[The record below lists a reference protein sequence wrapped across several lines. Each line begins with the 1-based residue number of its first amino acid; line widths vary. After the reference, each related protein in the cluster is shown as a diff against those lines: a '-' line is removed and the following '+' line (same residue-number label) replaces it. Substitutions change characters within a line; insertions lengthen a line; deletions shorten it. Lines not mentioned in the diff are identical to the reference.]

1 VNLKD
6 KILDITPGM
15 EVDVD
20 SWFLDKL
27 ETHINNGRYP
37 NEIELAAIKQSIV
50 DDLMAYS
57 NQHQIEDVVIGM
69 SGGIDSAL
77 TAALF
82 KEAGWTVHGVTMP
95 IHQKQEETDRGLEN
109 IEALGLVSHSYD
121 LSEQFDSMQNFII
134 DKEDLEAGTYRVF
147 QRQGNI
153 RARLRMITLYNL
165 AHQVGGCVGSTDNF
179 SELAAGF
186 WTLHG
191 DVGDVA
197 PIQSLSKSWE
207 VPMLAKMLDVP
218 QATIEALPTDGLGIS
233 NSDADQLGMNYL
245 EFDIALFELLS
256 LPRLDKNTIE
266 LYINSITDLK
276 VNNKLTLVANRVAN
290 TTFKRFNPYNLNHPI
305 FSDRFKLLETLDRSL

>member
-1 VNLKD
+1 MKD

-15 EVDVD
+15 EEELD
-20 SWFLDKL
+20 SWFTEKL
-27 ETHINNGRYP
+27 EKHINNGLYP
-37 NEIELAAIKQSIV
+37 NEVELAAIKQSIV
-50 DDLMAYS
+50 DELSAYS
-57 NQHQIEDVVIGM
+57 DKHQIEDVVVGM
-69 SGGIDSAL
+69 SGGVDSAL

-109 IEALGLVSHSYD
+109 IEALGLESHSYD
-121 LSEQFDSMQNFII
+121 LSEQFDSMQQFII
-134 DKEDLEAGTYRVF
+134 DEDELESGTYRVQ

-165 AHQVGGCVGSTDNF
+165 AHKVAGCVGSTDNF

-207 VPMLAKMLDVP
+207 VPMLAKMLNVP
-218 QATIEALPTDGLGIS
+218 ENTVNAVPTDGLGIS
-233 NSDADQLGMNYL
+233 NSDADQLGCSYL

-256 LPRLDKNTIE
+256 LPRIDKSTIE
-266 LYINSITDLK
+266 LYINNITD
-276 VNNKLTLVANRVAN
+276 NKAKRIIELVYGRVRN
-290 TTFKRFNPYNLNHPI
+290 TAYKRANPYNVEHPI
-305 FSDRFKLLETLDRSL
+305 YSNRFDILNILDRS

>member
-1 VNLKD
+1 MKD

-15 EVDVD
+15 EDELD
-20 SWFLDKL
+20 SWFTEKL
-27 ETHINNGRYP
+27 EKHINNGLYP
-37 NEIELAAIKQSIV
+37 NEVELAAIKQSLV
-50 DDLMAYS
+50 DELSAYS
-57 NQHQIEDVVIGM
+57 DKHQIEDVVVGM
-69 SGGIDSAL
+69 SGGVDSAL

-109 IEALGLVSHSYD
+109 IEALGLESHSYD
-121 LSEQFDSMQNFII
+121 LSEQFDSMQQFII
-134 DKEDLEAGTYRVF
+134 DEDELESGTYRVQ

-165 AHQVGGCVGSTDNF
+165 AHKVAGCVGSTDNF

-191 DVGDVA
+191 DVGDIA
-197 PIQSLSKSWE
+197 PIQSLNKSWE

-218 QATIEALPTDGLGIS
+218 QATVDAVPTDGLGIS
-233 NSDADQLGMNYL
+233 NSDADQLGMSYL

-266 LYINSITDLK
+266 LYINY
-276 VNNKLTLVANRVAN
+276 
-290 TTFKRFNPYNLNHPI
+290 FN
-305 FSDRFKLLETLDRSL
+305 

>member
-1 VNLKD
+1 MKD

-15 EVDVD
+15 EGDVD
-20 SWFLDKL
+20 SWFLEKL
-27 ETHINNGRYP
+27 ETHINNGLYP
-37 NEIELAAIKQSIV
+37 NEGELAAIKQSIV
-50 DDLMAYS
+50 DDLSAYS
-57 NQHQIEDVVIGM
+57 QKHQIEDVVVGM
-69 SGGIDSAL
+69 SGGVDSAL

-109 IEALGLVSHSYD
+109 IEALGLEAHSYD

-134 DKEDLEAGTYRVF
+134 DEDELEAGTYRVQ

-165 AHQVGGCVGSTDNF
+165 AHKVAGCVGSTDNF

-191 DVGDVA
+191 DVGDIA
-197 PIQSLSKSWE
+197 PIQSLNKSWE

-218 QATIEALPTDGLGIS
+218 QATVDAVPTDGLGIS
-233 NSDADQLGMNYL
+233 NCVADQLGMSYL

-276 VNNKLTLVANRVAN
+276 VNKKLTLVANRVAS
-290 TTFKRFNPYNLNHPI
+290 TTFKRFNPYN
-305 FSDRFKLLETLDRSL
+305 

>member
-1 VNLKD
+1 MNLKD

-256 LPRLDKNTIE
+256 LPRLFSTTI
-266 LYINSITDLK
+266 
-276 VNNKLTLVANRVAN
+276 
-290 TTFKRFNPYNLNHPI
+290 
-305 FSDRFKLLETLDRSL
+305 